1 MVIVII
7 RWWNYLS
14 SILKYNKMPS
24 EQNTQEEEFSAFHRE
39 AEWWKLMIGYME
51 NEIQFITRL
60 LNSNTFKGNT
70 PNLFEHLQQF
80 KGEME
85 TKTKETHAFKKAIEQ
100 YGDELKG
107 ILECEEIN
115 CDTYYLD
122 SHKELKDRFEEHYK
136 DFNDYKTNVF
146 EYLGSLM

>member
-1 MVIVII
+1 M
-7 RWWNYLS
+7 LS
-14 SILKYNKMPS
+14 
-24 EQNTQEEEFSAFHRE
+24 EHNTQEEVLSAFHRD

-51 NEIQFITRL
+51 KEIQFITRL
-60 LNSNTFKGNT
+60 LNSNTFKGAT
-70 PNLFEHLQQF
+70 LNLFEHLQQF

-100 YGDELKG
+100 YGDKLKG
-107 ILECEEIN
+107 ILECEEIH

-122 SHKELKDRFEEHYK
+122 RHKELKVRFEEHYK
-136 DFNDYKTNVF
+136 DFNACKTNVF